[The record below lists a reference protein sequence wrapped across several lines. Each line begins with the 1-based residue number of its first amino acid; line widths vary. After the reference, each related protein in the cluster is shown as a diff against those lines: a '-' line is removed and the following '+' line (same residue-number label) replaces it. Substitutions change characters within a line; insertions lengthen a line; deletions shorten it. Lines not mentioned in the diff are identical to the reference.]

1 MYIGKKRIIVFMVLA
16 CLITWLFWVIQSIL
30 GITELEEPLGYI
42 LITLSV
48 LGPAFAAL
56 IVLYK
61 KIPLRNY
68 IKHCFTFEQKPFI
81 YAVFAAFFIWRFI
94 LMIVVGTHIE
104 GAALY
109 LPILLIPLCFL
120 TGGNEEF
127 GWRGLL
133 QPQMEK
139 KMKAVT
145 VAFIFAAYW
154 TIWHLPLFFL
164 PIDPRSPIEIFFLL
178 GFFLTNAFS
187 MAAIYKIT
195 NSVLLCVLYHA
206 WGNALTN
213 AFSLGLSWQVI
224 TGFTVEWLI
233 AMGLLILCEKGMI
246 KTAKERLWQPE
257 NEIQELS

>member
-1 MYIGKKRIIVFMVLA
+1 MYIGKKGIIVFMVLA
-16 CLITWLFWVIQSIL
+16 CGITWLFWVIQSLL
-30 GITELEEPLGYI
+30 GITELEAPLGYI

-48 LGPAFAAL
+48 LGPAIAAL
-56 IVLYK
+56 IVLFR
-61 KIPLRNY
+61 KIPLRDY
-68 IKHCFTFEQKPFI
+68 LKHCFTFEQKFYI

-94 LMIVVGTHIE
+94 LMIVVGDRIE

-109 LPILLIPLCFL
+109 LPLLLIPLCFL

-139 KMKAVT
+139 KMHAVP
-145 VAFIFAAYW
+145 VAFIFTAYW

-164 PIDPRSPIEIFFLL
+164 PIDPRSPFEVFFLL

-213 AFSLGLSWQVI
+213 AFSLGPGWQVI
-224 TGFTVEWLI
+224 TGFSLEWLI
-233 AMGLLILCEKGMI
+233 SMILLILCGKGVI
-246 KTAKERLWQPE
+246 KTAKERLWLTE
-257 NEIQELS
+257 NKNSP